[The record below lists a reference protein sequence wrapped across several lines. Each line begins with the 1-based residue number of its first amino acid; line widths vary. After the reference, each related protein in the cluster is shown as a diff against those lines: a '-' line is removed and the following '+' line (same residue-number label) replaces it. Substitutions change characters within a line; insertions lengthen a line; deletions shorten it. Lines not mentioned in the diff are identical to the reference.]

1 MLHALI
7 EYLSGAL
14 GEIASV
20 LSPDSSSLTPQPGE
34 LFKARAKVTVRAYI
48 RGCASESFDTSVSK
62 AMTVQVSEDHL
73 SGSGDVLATIHTDGH
88 VAHLLRKLQ
97 AKARAHGY
105 LVVIPAVVLK
115 KSFRHVGASPR

>member
-34 LFKARAKVTVRAYI
+34 LFKARAKVTVR
-48 RGCASESFDTSVSK
+48 
-62 AMTVQVSEDHL
+62 
-73 SGSGDVLATIHTDGH
+73 
-88 VAHLLRKLQ
+88 
-97 AKARAHGY
+97 
-105 LVVIPAVVLK
+105 
-115 KSFRHVGASPR
+115 GASPR